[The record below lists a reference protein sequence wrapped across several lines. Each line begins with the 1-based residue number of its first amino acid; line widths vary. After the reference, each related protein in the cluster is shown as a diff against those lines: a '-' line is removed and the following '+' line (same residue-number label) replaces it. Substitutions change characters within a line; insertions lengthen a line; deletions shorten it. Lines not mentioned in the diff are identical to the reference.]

1 MSGLGNEPFD
11 PFQQARK
18 AEDEQATAEPGN
30 YIAVELPSGATLSV
44 PNHEEAE
51 YLRRVVEGYR
61 TDYALTN
68 VADLGE
74 LDRCIGLE
82 LQMHRC
88 QVWLA
93 RRTDYD
99 GKKVEENSMMQRT
112 RELSAEI
119 RQVKKTLG
127 VDRVARERQSG
138 RGSVY
143 EYVSHVLEKARR
155 FGLMR
160 NAQQA
165 RAIELA
171 FKLISMRTAQKNC
184 TTDKEIKML
193 GVSDADI
200 MDWIDTQFTP
210 AFFEIDEAYRE
221 GDQKMW
227 ILRDGLREA
236 S

>member
-11 PFQQARK
+11 PFKEARR
-18 AEDEQATAEPGN
+18 AEDEQAIEPGS
-30 YIAVELPSGATLSV
+30 YIDIELPSGATLSV

-51 YLRRVVEGYR
+51 YLRRTVEGYR
-61 TDYALTN
+61 VDYQLSN

-93 RRTDYD
+93 RRRDYD
-99 GKKVEENSMMQRT
+99 GKSVDENAMMQRT

-143 EYVSHVLEKARR
+143 EYVAGILEKARR

-160 NAQQA
+160 NSQMA

-171 FKLISMRTAQKNC
+171 FKLISMRTAQKNAV
-184 TTDKEIKML
+184 TEKEIKML

-210 AFFEIDEAYRE
+210 AFLEIDTAYRE